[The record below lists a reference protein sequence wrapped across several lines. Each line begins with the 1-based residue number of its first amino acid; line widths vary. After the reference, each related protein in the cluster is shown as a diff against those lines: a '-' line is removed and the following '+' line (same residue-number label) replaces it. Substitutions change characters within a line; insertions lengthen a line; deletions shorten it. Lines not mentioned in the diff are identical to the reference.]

1 MRTLGAGLEPAEQE
15 PCQFEN
21 TSFLKTSLA
30 KGRALHTMWNGM
42 ENFTFSLSD
51 IPGMKV
57 TIMGL
62 GLHGGGLESARFFC
76 DRGALVTV
84 TDLRDETILKP
95 SIEALGS
102 RKIRYVLGRH
112 EMDDFS
118 SADIVIKNP
127 AVRKDSP
134 YLAAAKQ
141 IESDISVFLR
151 FSKSPLI
158 AVTGSKG
165 KSSTA
170 SAVYFGLQFAN
181 IKALLGGNITVSPL
195 SFIVE
200 TAPERP
206 VVLELSS
213 WQLADLRGKGVLK
226 PKVSILTSIMPD
238 HMNYY
243 RSMEDYVADKRV
255 IYAEQD
261 EADFTICDFDS
272 EWGRSFASETKAT
285 VLWYSG
291 ETPSYQKMRQQT
303 MADTAKAAHS
313 PASAFDNA
321 FSRGAWLS
329 ADTDGKI
336 HGYCRFENTLDSR
349 TEEILPPIL
358 HVKGEHMRKNLL
370 AAGLALKAIGL
381 EPALVAKAMGE
392 FPGVAHRLE
401 FFAEARGIQW
411 YNDSAA
417 TIPDAVAAAVSSFS
431 EPVVLITGGT
441 DKNIDFAPIQKAFK
455 KAAAIVLLK
464 GSGTDKMIP
473 ILKALGKPYQGPY
486 DNLNDAIAA
495 AEEHATP
502 GTAVVLSPG
511 CASFGMFLHEFD
523 RGEKFKAA
531 VRNYLN
537 ASAAYPTKDSE
548 GMIS

>member
-1 MRTLGAGLEPAEQE
+1 
-15 PCQFEN
+15 
-21 TSFLKTSLA
+21 
-30 KGRALHTMWNGM
+30 M
-42 ENFTFSLSD
+42 ENFTFLISD

-102 RKIRYVLGRH
+102 RRVRYVLGRH
-112 EMDDFS
+112 ETNDFS

-134 YLAAAKQ
+134 YLAAARQ

-151 FSKSPLI
+151 FSRSPLV

-170 SAVYFGLQFAN
+170 SAVYFGLKFAN
-181 IKALLGGNITVSPL
+181 LKALLGGNITVSPL
-195 SFIVE
+195 SFIEE

-213 WQLADLRGKGVLK
+213 WQLADLKGKGVLK

-243 RSMEDYVADKRV
+243 HSMEEYVADKRV
-255 IYAEQD
+255 IYSEQD
-261 EADFTICDFDS
+261 KTDFTICDFDS
-272 EWGRSFASETKAT
+272 EWGRSFASETKAN

-291 ETPSYQKMRQQT
+291 
-303 MADTAKAAHS
+303 KAAS
-313 PASAFDNA
+313 ESA

-329 ADTDGKI
+329 ADADGKI
-336 HGYCRFENTLDSR
+336 HGYCRFEQTKKSV
-349 TEEILPPIL
+349 TEEILPAEL
-358 HVKGEHMRKNLL
+358 RVKGEHMRKNLL
-370 AAGLALKAIGL
+370 AAGLALRAMGL
-381 EPALVAKAMGE
+381 EPAIAAKAMGE

-417 TIPDAVAAAVSSFS
+417 TIPDALEAAVSSFS

-441 DKNIDFAPIQKAFK
+441 DKNIDFTPIQKAFE

-473 ILKALGKPYQGPY
+473 ILKASGKLFEGPF

-495 AEEHATP
+495 AANKAKP
-502 GTAVVLSPG
+502 GMAVVLSPG

-531 VRNYLN
+531 VRNYLKD
-537 ASAAYPTKDSE
+537 SAAYPTNDSE
-548 GMIS
+548 GILS

>member
-1 MRTLGAGLEPAEQE
+1 
-15 PCQFEN
+15 
-21 TSFLKTSLA
+21 
-30 KGRALHTMWNGM
+30 M

-62 GLHGGGLESARFFC
+62 GLHGGGLESARFFS
-76 DRGALVTV
+76 DKGALVTV

-102 RKIRYVLGRH
+102 RRIRYVLGRH
-112 EMDDFS
+112 ETNDFS

-134 YLAAAKQ
+134 YLAVARQ

-151 FSKSPLI
+151 FSRSPLI

-170 SAVYFGLQFAN
+170 SAVYFGFKFAN
-181 IKALLGGNITVSPL
+181 MKALLGGNITVSPL
-195 SFIVE
+195 SFIDE

-213 WQLADLRGKGVLK
+213 WQLADLKGKGILK

-243 RSMEDYVADKRV
+243 HSMEEYVADKRV
-255 IYAEQD
+255 IYLEQ
-261 EADFTICDFDS
+261 EETDFTICDFDS
-272 EWGRSFASETKAT
+272 EWGRSFASETRAK

-291 ETPSYQKMRQQT
+291 N
-303 MADTAKAAHS
+303 AAS
-313 PASAFDNA
+313 KSAFN
-321 FSRGAWLS
+321 RGAWLS
-329 ADTDGKI
+329 AQADGKI
-336 HGYCRFENTLDSR
+336 HGYCRFEQSKESAA
-349 TEEILPPIL
+349 EEILPAEL
-358 HVKGEHMRKNLL
+358 RVKGEHMRKNLL
-370 AAGLALKAIGL
+370 AAGLALKAFGL
-381 EPALVAKAMGE
+381 KSALVAKAMGA
-392 FPGVAHRLE
+392 FSGVEHRLE
-401 FFAEARGIQW
+401 FFAESRGIKW

-417 TIPDAVAAAVSSFS
+417 TIPDAVEAAVNSFS
-431 EPVVLITGGT
+431 EPIVLITGGT
-441 DKNIDFAPIQKAFK
+441 DKNIDFSPIQKAFE

-473 ILKALGKPYQGPY
+473 ILKALGKLFEGPF
-486 DNLNDAIAA
+486 DTLNDAIAA
-495 AEEHATP
+495 AANKAKP
-502 GTAVVLSPG
+502 GWVVILSPG

-523 RGEKFKAA
+523 RGLKFKAA
-531 VRNYLN
+531 VLNYLKDN
-537 ASAAYPTKDSE
+537 AAYPTNESE
-548 GMIS
+548 GILS